1 MLRFASAR
9 TPGSKRRSPL
19 LIAASI
25 SMAPTTRSSE
35 ALIGS
40 STTRMRRR
48 ARGKVA
54 THVEGIGT
62 VEARHAISRIPRLAA
77 EVAGRVD
84 HHRAN
89 TLLLDLAGHAL
100 GFEQRL
106 LAEETDVAAT
116 VADQHQ

>member
-1 MLRFASAR
+1 M
-9 TPGSKRRSPL
+9 PL
-19 LIAASI
+19 TRDAADSRI
-25 SMAPTTRSSE
+25 LPQVEHTVAPPAES
-35 ALIGS
+35 L
-40 STTRMRRR
+40 
-48 ARGKVA
+48 GKVA
-54 THVEGIGT
+54 TLVEGT
-62 VEARHAISRIPRLAA
+62 ATAAARHAISRIPRLAA

-84 HHRAN
+84 PHRAN